1 MEKYIVE
8 DRSDEHGKQ
17 FIYRFPNGY
26 GASVIKNAISYGGD
40 EGMWEVGVLK
50 FQANKWYLDYTTSI
64 TNDVIGYL
72 DFDGVENVLQ
82 QIKNL
87 DNETGCTRCESLA
100 IEDGIREAKKML
112 AGLDMVNHPPHYN
125 HGKFEVVEVI
135 KDWKLNFNLG
145 SVIKYIARADHK
157 GNREQ
162 DLQKA
167 LWYLKKEIEDG
178 L

>member
-1 MEKYIVE
+1 MSSNLMYENLIAFHPGSYVEDIVE
-8 DRSDEHGKQ
+8 VLNITQKEFAARLGTTETLLSKLV
-17 FIYRFPNGY
+17 NGEDNLSNEMAY
-26 GASVIKNAISYGGD
+26 KLSKLTGISINTWMNIQNKYD
-40 EGMWEVGVLK
+40 QKVLE
-50 FQANKWYLDYTTSI
+50 I
-64 TNDVIGYL
+64 
-72 DFDGVENVLQ
+72 
-82 QIKNL
+82 
-87 DNETGCTRCESLA
+87 NETRCTRCESLA

-125 HGKFEVVEVI
+125 HGKFEAVEVI

-167 LWYLKKEIEDG
+167 LWYLNREVNNE
-178 L
+178 